1 MPCYHMCTCLY
12 SSILEYYPNLYT
24 ININD
29 NGTDNTRNNEWLF
42 NFGNP
47 AYTNS
52 SSVSDASGFGDFE
65 YTVPTG
71 FYSYC
76 TKNLANFG

>member
-1 MPCYHMCTCLY
+1 MWVKFLSKT
-12 SSILEYYPNLYT
+12 SE
-24 ININD
+24 
-29 NGTDNTRNNEWLF
+29 GTLF

-52 SSVSDASGFGDFE
+52 SSVSDANNYGDFE